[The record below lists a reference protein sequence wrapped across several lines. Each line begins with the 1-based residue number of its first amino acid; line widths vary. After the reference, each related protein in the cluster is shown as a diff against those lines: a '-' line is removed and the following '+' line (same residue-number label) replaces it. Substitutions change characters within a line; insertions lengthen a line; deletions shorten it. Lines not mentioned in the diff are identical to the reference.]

1 MVEFVKIFMYT
12 VAAQSSVRP
21 QLRVIRQV
29 INDIAMTLLQEGED
43 PKGEVG
49 STTPIADHSSFSHS
63 LNIPPSHPLTHSPLL
78 LSWFTQVSVVQHL
91 SPACRAARM
100 SEISDLPAAA
110 ILRRV
115 NDHHVQRCR
124 VERNR

>member
-43 PKGEVG
+43 PKGEVC
-49 STTPIADHSSFSHS
+49 SSTPIADRSSFSHS
-63 LNIPPSHPLTHSPLL
+63 LNILPSHPLTTHPS
-78 LSWFTQVSVVQHL
+78 SCHG
-91 SPACRAARM
+91 
-100 SEISDLPAAA
+100 
-110 ILRRV
+110 LRR
-115 NDHHVQRCR
+115 
-124 VERNR
+124 

>member
-1 MVEFVKIFMYT
+1 MIGDQDLIVVEFAKIFMYT

-29 INDIAMTLLQEGED
+29 INDIAISLLQEGED
-43 PKGEVG
+43 PKGE
-49 STTPIADHSSFSHS
+49 
-63 LNIPPSHPLTHSPLL
+63 
-78 LSWFTQVSVVQHL
+78 VSVVQHL

-100 SEISDLPAAA
+100 SEISDLTAAA